1 MAFAE
6 EFHSVAKGLIEPTIQ
21 RLVMM
26 GYDDA
31 ARLSLTVKSTVNG
44 DQECYLVEN
53 HKVVSILRPPKTMT
67 AFAVDY
73 YWREIVGALQS
84 YIAYNHSNLWC

>member
-1 MAFAE
+1 M
-6 EFHSVAKGLIEPTIQ
+6 Q
-21 RLVMM
+21 RLVIM
-26 GYDDA
+26 GYNDA
-31 ARLSLTVKSTVNG
+31 ARLSLTVRPTVNG

-53 HKVVSILRPPKTMT
+53 RKVVSIVRPPNTMT
-67 AFAVDY
+67 AFAADR